1 MLELL
6 AICALLFVG
15 FAVVAFI
22 AVVGFFLKIIFKILL
37 LPLGLFFGL
46 LKLLFFGLL
55 IVVGLVVAPVF
66 VGLMVLAALVAL
78 PLLFVLGVFGAG
90 AALVGT

>member
-15 FAVVAFI
+15 FAVVSFI
-22 AVVGFFLKIIFKILL
+22 AVVGFFLKVVFKILL
-37 LPLGLFFGL
+37 LPVGLFFGL
-46 LKLLFFGLL
+46 LKLLFFGVL
-55 IVVGLVVAPVF
+55 IVVGLAVAPVV
-66 VGLMVLAALVAL
+66 VGLMLVVAVLAL

-90 AALVGT
+90 AAMVGA